1 MLKLG
6 NLYSMRVRSTFGRV
20 LAAFVIAGLALAPMA
35 RTVMAVPMSI
45 DMEASTGDP
54 TAADLVAA
62 AAPNDMPCCPDKPSL
77 PDCSKDC
84 PLMALCVT
92 APLHF
97 ASQAGL
103 TIPLTIVSIVIPGDL
118 PDLVSVTYAP
128 PRKPPKA

>member
-1 MLKLG
+1 MLRHG
-6 NLYSMRVRSTFGRV
+6 NLFSMRVRSTFGRV

-35 RTVMAVPMSI
+35 RTVMAVPMSM
-45 DMEASTGDP
+45 DMEASRGQ